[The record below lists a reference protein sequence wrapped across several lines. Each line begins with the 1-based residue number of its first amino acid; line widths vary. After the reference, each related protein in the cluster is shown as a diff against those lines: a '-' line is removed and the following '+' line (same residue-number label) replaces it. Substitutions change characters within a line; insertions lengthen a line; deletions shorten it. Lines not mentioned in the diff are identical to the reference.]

1 MLEDISA
8 TPEDKLWLLS
18 YDEASKITSTESTS
32 ADTGARS
39 WGEIY
44 WTRTAFSMSVNLY
57 AHTIES
63 DGSIG
68 TIGQTYYPIVYNTYC
83 ARPAFKISF

>member
-1 MLEDISA
+1 MLEDISG

-18 YDEASKITSTESTS
+18 YDEASKISSTEGTS

-39 WGEIY
+39 WGYRY
-44 WTRTAFSMSVNLY
+44 WTRTTYNWSVPLVAY
-57 AHTIES
+57 TIES

-68 TIGQTYYPIVYNTYC
+68 TIGQTYYPDVNNTYC